1 MHYSLLKSLIAFG
14 LLSTAMA
21 RDYLYYRD
29 TPARQTP
36 AVEAPEYDAGLSPVP
51 TPEPGLEL
59 RGAALGPRSLA
70 SDNCGYRQRED
81 GGFGALR
88 CVSGAD
94 CRTIGSHFGCW
105 SVPHTRCFDG
115 TDAICQQSASSLGVL
130 SRCCTESNSVYL
142 PYCVTFLKEDGG
154 QKTMLRCGQPIHG
167 NRRIMFLGTETD
179 DPDATR
185 TAASMDAPPTT
196 ASSSQTQDSQTTSS
210 ISSTTPTPTPDPPSS
225 GGGSNTGAIVGGVV
239 TSVAVVA
246 IAAVIIVWLV
256 LRRRRRAREDAAA
269 GDAPGGFEMPATPG
283 QQPQFSQP
291 YYGGGYQDQ
300 PAQGAY
306 DEQQYKQ
313 QQQPI
318 YEAPGNSTGNRNVA
332 ELGS

>member
-21 RDYLYYRD
+21 RDYHYYRD
-29 TPARQTP
+29 TPVRQTP
-36 AVEAPEYDAGLSPVP
+36 AADSPEYDAGLSPVP

-59 RGAALGPRSLA
+59 RDAVLGPRSLA
-70 SDNCGYRQRED
+70 PENCGYRQRED

-88 CVSGAD
+88 CVSGTD
-94 CRTIGSHFGCW
+94 CRTIGSHFGCY

-115 TDAICQQSASSLGVL
+115 TESICQQSTASLGAL

-167 NRRIMFLGTETD
+167 NRRIMFLGSETD

-185 TAASMDAPPTT
+185 TAASTDASPTT
-196 ASSSQTQDSQTTSS
+196 PSSASQDSQTAS
-210 ISSTTPTPTPDPPSS
+210 SSTTPTPTPDPPSS
-225 GGGSNTGAIVGGVV
+225 SGGSSNTGAIVGGVV

-246 IAAVIIVWLV
+246 IAACIIVWMV
-256 LRRRRRAREDAAA
+256 LRRRRQARQDA
-269 GDAPGGFEMPATPG
+269 APGGAPGGAEMPATPG
-283 QQPQFSQP
+283 QQSRFSQP

-313 QQQPI
+313 QQPI
-318 YEAPGNSTGNRNVA
+318 YEAPGNNARNRNVA
-332 ELGS
+332 ELGA

>member
-21 RDYLYYRD
+21 RDYHYYRD

-36 AVEAPEYDAGLSPVP
+36 AAESPEYDAGLSPVP
-51 TPEPGLEL
+51 TPESGLEL
-59 RGAALGPRSLA
+59 RDAVLGPRSLA
-70 SDNCGYRQRED
+70 PENCGYRQRED

-88 CVSGAD
+88 CVSGTD
-94 CRTIGSHFGCW
+94 CRTIGSHFGCY

-115 TDAICQQSASSLGVL
+115 TESICQQSTVSLGAL

-167 NRRIMFLGTETD
+167 NRRIMFLGSETD

-185 TAASMDAPPTT
+185 TAASTDASPTT
-196 ASSSQTQDSQTTSS
+196 PSSASQDSQTA
-210 ISSTTPTPTPDPPSS
+210 SSTPSTMPTPNPDPPSS

-246 IAAVIIVWLV
+246 IAACIIVWMV
-256 LRRRRRAREDAAA
+256 LRRRRQARQDA
-269 GDAPGGFEMPATPG
+269 APGGAPGGAEMPATPG
-283 QQPQFSQP
+283 QQSQFSQP

-300 PAQGAY
+300 PAQGVY

-318 YEAPGNSTGNRNVA
+318 YEAPGNHARNRNVA
-332 ELGS
+332 ELGA